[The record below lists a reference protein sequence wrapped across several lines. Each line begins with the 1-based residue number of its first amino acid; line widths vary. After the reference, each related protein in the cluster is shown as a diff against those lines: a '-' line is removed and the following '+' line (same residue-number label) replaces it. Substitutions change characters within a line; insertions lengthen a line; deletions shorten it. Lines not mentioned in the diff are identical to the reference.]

1 MFIGI
6 GKIVLGVIHGQ
17 PKEPLLAKKENLYM
31 NAAIAIA
38 VVLLIS
44 IGLWM
49 PLPLQKLIQ
58 SAVNLV
64 GAV

>member
-17 PKEPLLAKKENLYM
+17 PKEPLLAKKENVIM
-31 NAAIAIA
+31 NAAIAVA

-49 PLPLQKLIQ
+49 PSPLEHLLHHAVTLI
-58 SAVNLV
+58 